1 MPGDSSVCVG
11 GVWVIKVKETNLL
24 FIFFLKERNHVDSRF
39 AAVLGELVVF
49 LTLITLSGM

>member
-1 MPGDSSVCVG
+1 M
-11 GVWVIKVKETNLL
+11 IKVKETNLL
-24 FIFFLKERNHVDSRF
+24 LLLFFLKERNHVDSRF